1 MSYATLEL
9 NSGKAN
15 ASLTMKVND
24 LEDTVVLVNTLGFD
38 VVGTSVTNEGVSDH
52 SVAGLEPD
60 TRLEGTLTNR
70 TNHL

>member
-9 NSGKAN
+9 NSEAN

-38 VVGTSVTNEGVSDH
+38 VISTSGSNEGVGNH